1 MEAQN
6 NTINNEQQNNN
17 ICALKSLV
25 EVIPMKIIK
34 NTIEEEVY
42 RTLSGSKKKRVNN
55 QHYRIIAKN
64 KKKKKLKNISIDKKI
79 KI

>member
-25 EVIPMKIIK
+25 EVIQIKIIK

-42 RTLSGSKKKRVNN
+42 RT
-55 QHYRIIAKN
+55 
-64 KKKKKLKNISIDKKI
+64 
-79 KI
+79 